1 MKKARPT
8 FKKLGPGEYRV
19 RIPADYD
26 GFRLPEDLIFLEVL
40 EALRADPV
48 GTRPGPTATA
58 AVDPFPSGAER
69 RRLHVERRTAALMK
83 VARSQR
89 ELDALCDNEGLPT
102 TTWMDLGQA
111 VVQRRRRLARERTAK
126 YQPFRG

>member
-26 GFRLPEDLIFLEVL
+26 GFKLPEDLIFLDVMR
-40 EALRADPV
+40 ALRADPV
-48 GTRPGPTATA
+48 GTRPGPTGA
-58 AVDPFPSGAER
+58 APVEPLPSGAER
-69 RRLHVERRTAALMK
+69 KRLHIERRTVALMK

-89 ELDALCDNEGLPT
+89 ELNALCENEGLPT
-102 TTWMDLGQA
+102 TTWTDSGQA
-111 VVQRRRRLARERTAK
+111 TVQQRRRLARERKATVRR
-126 YQPFRG
+126 F

>member
-8 FKKLGPGEYRV
+8 FKRIAPGEYRV

-26 GFRLPEDLIFLEVL
+26 GVKLPEDLIFLEVL

-48 GTRPGPTATA
+48 GTRPGLTA
-58 AVDPFPSGAER
+58 AAAVEPLPSGEER
-69 RRLHVERRTAALMK
+69 RRMHVERRTAALMK

-89 ELDALCDNEGLPT
+89 ELDALLDNEGLPT
-102 TTWMDLGQA
+102 TKWTDSGQA
-111 VVQRRRRLARERTAK
+111 VVQRRRRLARERSAI
-126 YQPFRG
+126 YQPFKG